1 MEENYVVILGPTAS
15 GKTALSIELAKRT
28 NGEIVSA
35 DSMYIYEGMDI
46 GTAKPTKQ
54 EMKGIPHHLIDIVKP
69 GEEFTVYDYQTI
81 SQKVIKDIK
90 SRGKFPIVVGGTG
103 LYIRALTEDF
113 SLTQIPQD
121 DQIREKYYKLIEE
134 KGKEFVHLLLRDR
147 DPFAYNK
154 LHHNDYRRV
163 VRALEVHELTGQS
176 IYSLQSRKEPNENI
190 LYIGLSMDREKLY
203 DRVNQRV
210 DIMLK
215 EGLIEEV
222 QSLLKSGVPKNCN
235 AMKGIGYQQVI
246 QYLEG
251 ELDYLQM
258 VEILKRDTRHYA
270 KRQLT
275 WFRAMENILW
285 LDLTIDC
292 YETVFNKIFGALKEK
307 SIFPRI

>member
-1 MEENYVVILGPTAS
+1 MEDNYVVILGPTAS
-15 GKTALSIELAKRT
+15 GKTALSIELAKRAY
-28 NGEIVSA
+28 GEIISA
-35 DSMYIYEGMDI
+35 DSMYIYKGMNI
-46 GTAKPTKQ
+46 GTAKPTEE
-54 EMKGIPHHLIDIVKP
+54 EMQGIPHHLIDIVKP
-69 GEEFTVYDYQTI
+69 GEEFTVYDYQNQ

-134 KGKEFVHLLLRDR
+134 KGKEFVHSLLRER
-147 DPFAYNK
+147 DTFAYTK
-154 LHHNDYRRV
+154 LHPNDYRRV
-163 VRALEVHELTGQS
+163 VRALEVYELTGQS

-190 LYIGLSMDREKLY
+190 LYVGLTMDREKLY
-203 DRVNQRV
+203 NRVNQRV
-210 DIMLK
+210 DIMLRS
-215 EGLIEEV
+215 GLIEEV
-222 QSLLKSGVPKNCN
+222 QALLNSGVPKNCN
-235 AMKGIGYQQVI
+235 ALKGIGYQQVI

-251 ELDYLQM
+251 EFDYLKM

-285 LDLTIDC
+285 LDLTVDC
-292 YETVFNKIFGALKEK
+292 YESALNKIFIALKEK